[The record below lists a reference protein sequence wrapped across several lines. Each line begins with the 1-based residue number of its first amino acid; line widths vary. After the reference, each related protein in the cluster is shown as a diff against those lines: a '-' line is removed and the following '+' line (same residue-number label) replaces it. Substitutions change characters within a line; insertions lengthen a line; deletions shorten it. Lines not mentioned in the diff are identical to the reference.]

1 MSRSTIKTRNNASF
15 DMAFHLVLVC
25 KYRNQVFD
33 DDMLNRCREIMR
45 STLLRWRCEL
55 LEFGGES
62 DHVHL
67 VFRAHPALNPS
78 GLVNNLKTVSS
89 RLLRKE
95 FSERVANFYWKPVFW
110 SSAYYLGTVGSNDL
124 ETVRKYVSSQN
135 HQNLLT

>member
-1 MSRSTIKTRNNASF
+1 
-15 DMAFHLVLVC
+15 MAFHLVLVC

-33 DDMLNRCREIMR
+33 DDMLDRCREIMR

-78 GLVNNLKTVSS
+78 
-89 RLLRKE
+89 
-95 FSERVANFYWKPVFW
+95 
-110 SSAYYLGTVGSNDL
+110 L